1 MLSPRSTK
9 EIGSTYLIS
18 CVQEHSDL
26 TYLRLKALKVRIESQ
41 EGSLCVS
48 LAIRMLTSI
57 VALNISNLKGA
68 IFESLSGLLQVKGP
82 NCPDDGEIL
91 YV

>member
-1 MLSPRSTK
+1 MF
-9 EIGSTYLIS
+9 I
-18 CVQEHSDL
+18 
-26 TYLRLKALKVRIESQ
+26 YLRLKALKVRIESQ
-41 EGSLCVS
+41 GSLCIF

-57 VALNISNLKGA
+57 VALNISNLKGG
-68 IFESLSGLLQVKGP
+68 IFASLSGLLQVKGP